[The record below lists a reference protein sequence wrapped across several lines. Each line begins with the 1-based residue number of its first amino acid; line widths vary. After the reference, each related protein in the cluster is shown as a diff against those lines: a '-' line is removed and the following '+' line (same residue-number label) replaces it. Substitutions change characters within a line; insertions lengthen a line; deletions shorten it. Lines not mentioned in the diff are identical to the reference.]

1 MQYDEIDRSAPR
13 KEMRIRRG
21 GRAASII
28 MLLSVAAATGVG
40 GGGRP
45 PPSKVNMLHDP
56 NEIFIQD
63 SEEFTQS

>member
-1 MQYDEIDRSAPR
+1 
-13 KEMRIRRG
+13 
-21 GRAASII
+21 

-40 GGGRP
+40 VGGRP